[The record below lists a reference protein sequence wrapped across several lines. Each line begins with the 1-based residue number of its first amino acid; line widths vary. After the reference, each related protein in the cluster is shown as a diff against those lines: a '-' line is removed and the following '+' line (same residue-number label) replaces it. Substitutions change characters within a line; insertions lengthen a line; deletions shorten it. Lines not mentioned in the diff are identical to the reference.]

1 MSYVCGKAFKS
12 SERKKASRMQLTEL
26 EDQNAKTAKVSQA
39 LSLLWRELAQ
49 VSDLEA
55 VSKV

>member
-1 MSYVCGKAFKS
+1 MSYAYGKAFKS
-12 SERKKASRMQLTEL
+12 TERKKASRMQLTEL
-26 EDQNAKTAKVSQA
+26 EGRNAKTAKVSQA

-55 VSKV
+55 VPKT

>member
-1 MSYVCGKAFKS
+1 
-12 SERKKASRMQLTEL
+12 MQLTEL
-26 EDQNAKTAKVSQA
+26 EGRNAKTAEVSQA

-55 VSKV
+55 VPKT